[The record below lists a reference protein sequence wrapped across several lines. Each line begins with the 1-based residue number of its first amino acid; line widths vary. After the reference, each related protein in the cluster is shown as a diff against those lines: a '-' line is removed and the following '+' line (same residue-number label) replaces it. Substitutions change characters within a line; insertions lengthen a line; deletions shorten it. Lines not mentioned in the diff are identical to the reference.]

1 MWGQEY
7 HFIVTVRASTLE
19 DAESALAVRMEPN
32 YRIAIPHDVTEW
44 SIEERD

>member
-7 HFIVTVRASTLE
+7 HFIVTVRASTE
-19 DAESALAVRMEPN
+19 ENAVAALAIRMEPN
-32 YRIAIPHDVTEW
+32 YRIVIAHDITEW